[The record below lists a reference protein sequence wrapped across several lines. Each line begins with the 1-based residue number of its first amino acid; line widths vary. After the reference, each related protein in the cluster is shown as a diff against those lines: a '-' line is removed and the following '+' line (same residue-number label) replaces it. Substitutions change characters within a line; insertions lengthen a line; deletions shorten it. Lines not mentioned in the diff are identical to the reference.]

1 MRLKPKRLS
10 DEFTLDEYNACQYL
24 LYKVTF
30 SESIRLQGADAY
42 TGKFATYLLNESK
55 NTSVSIDK
63 YDTFEVLK
71 DLTSSTQYIY
81 ITLNNLINSNLQYTA
96 TLYYQTP
103 ELVTVVDP
111 TSEEYYINPQ
121 DAKDVKMVTQVASE
135 DVRRDYQK
143 ITVPCTREGNTLKI
157 PLYTEEDG
165 TKTGIYKENT
175 IFSRLIDFTL
185 NLDDKPYID
194 INNGKANQIDEI
206 LLDNVTE
213 FQKIVPYTPQDNVKI
228 IYRLDSNY
236 DYKLTKTFTIQENMN
251 VEIRG
256 GTNKKSKIIGTNTGR
271 LFIIKPGGTLT
282 LQNIHCYDATANS
295 TSYVKGCG
303 GAILIEAN
311 EEKYGTLTCNDSVFE
326 KCTAEL
332 GGAIYS
338 PNAKVTLERCTFQN
352 CSVTED
358 GGAVFYQAKRI
369 KIAFP
374 DIVTKPGQTITLKV
388 NVTDM
393 DGEKIDTGT
402 IQFILDS
409 KELDEV
415 DIHDGVAQ
423 TQYKVPSDYKQT
435 SFNVIAYLQGTST
448 TSRESVQNTVFV
460 QQPPKLTFKCNTSL
474 KGYPGDKIRITVEA
488 YENNQLTTEC
498 PGVFTVY
505 NKTYNANIDAST
517 NKYYLDV
524 TIPLTNTA
532 KSYPIQ
538 FTCKEAECTPLKG
551 TITVLATQTSG
562 ISAVYV
568 NYTPSDLTISQKLIN
583 TWVNK
588 GVTDAYV
595 RCSNYTGNN
604 YIDKVLQYTKNTKIR
619 VHATMNCFYNVST
632 DSSINPEN
640 EANMTSLKKDIKA
653 IHDNTSI
660 AGFHLDYIRYRTANS
675 DENKHKIITK
685 QVKALTDYIHSLNKN
700 YIVSGAVM
708 PEGATNSPV
717 YGQNYNELGSI
728 LDYVCVMAYKG
739 NYKKDDTWIG
749 QQVKYG
755 KDQGSKIV
763 CALQTYKNDDD
774 STRRT
779 VADMEASIKVAI
791 KNGAIGYALF
801 REGRLPNYP
810 RTYDTIKKE
819 IQ

>member
-24 LYKVTF
+24 LYKVQFT
-30 SESIRLQGADAY
+30 ESIRLQGADAY
-42 TGKFATYLLNESK
+42 TGKFASYLLDESK
-55 NTSVSIDK
+55 NTQVSIDK
-63 YDTFEVLK
+63 YDTFEVLGE
-71 DLTSSTQYIY
+71 LTESTQYIY
-81 ITLNNLINSNLQYTA
+81 ITLSNLINPNLQYTA

-103 ELVTVVDP
+103 ELVTIVNP
-111 TSEEYYINPQ
+111 NEQYYINPQ
-121 DAKDVKMVTQVASE
+121 DAKDVKMVTRVADE
-135 DVRRDYQK
+135 NVRRDYQQ
-143 ITVPCTREGNTLKI
+143 ITVTCTREGNTLKI
-157 PLYTEEDG
+157 PLYTIGTDG

-175 IFSRLIDFTL
+175 LFSRLIDFTL
-185 NLDDKPYID
+185 NLDSTPYID

-236 DYKLTKTFTIQENMN
+236 DYTLTKPFTIEENMN

-256 GTNKKSKIIGTNTGR
+256 GTNKKSKIIGTKSGR

-282 LQNIHCYDATANS
+282 LQNIHCYDATANNS
-295 TSYVKGCG
+295 SYVKGCG

-311 EEKYGTLTCNDSVFE
+311 EEEYGTLICNDSVFE
-326 KCTAEL
+326 KCIGEL

-338 PNAKVTLERCTFQN
+338 PNAKVALEGCNFQD
-352 CSVTED
+352 CSVNGD

-369 KIAFP
+369 KISFP
-374 DIVTKPGQTITLKV
+374 DIVTKPGQTINLKV

-393 DGEKIDTGT
+393 DGDKVNTGT
-402 IQFILDS
+402 VHFILDS

-415 DIHDGVAQ
+415 DINEGVAQ
-423 TQYKVPSDYKQT
+423 VQYTVPSTFKQT
-435 SFNVIAYLQGTST
+435 SFNVIAYIEGTST
-448 TSRESVQNTVFV
+448 TSNESVQNMVFV
-460 QQPPKLTFKCNTSL
+460 QQPPKLTFKCTSTN
-474 KGYPGDKIRITVEA
+474 KGYSGDKIKITIQA
-488 YENNQLTTEC
+488 YNGSTLSTEC
-498 PGVFTVY
+498 KGVFTVY
-505 NKTYNANIDAST
+505 GKTYKVDGVNNQYT
-517 NKYYLDV
+517 LDV
-524 TIPLTNTA
+524 TIPSTGTA
-532 KSYPIQ
+532 TAYPIT
-538 FTCKEAECTPLKG
+538 FTCEGAECTPYKG
-551 TITVLATQTSG
+551 AITVLATQTNG

-568 NYTPSDLTISQKLIN
+568 NNTPNDLTINKKLID

-588 GVTDAYV
+588 GITDAYV
-595 RCSNYTGNN
+595 RCSDYTGNN
-604 YIDKVLQYTKNTKIR
+604 FIDKVLQYTKNTKIR

-632 DSSINPEN
+632 GRSIDPESIS
-640 EANMTSLKKDIKA
+640 NMNSLKKDIKA

-675 DENKHKIITK
+675 DENKHKVITK
-685 QVKALTDYIHSLNKN
+685 QVKALTEYIHSLNNK

-717 YGQNYNELGSI
+717 YGQNYKELGAI
-728 LDYVCVMAYKG
+728 LDYVCIMAYKG
-739 NYKKDDTWIG
+739 NYKKDDSWIG

-755 KDQGSKIV
+755 KDNGSKVV
-763 CALQTYKNDDD
+763 CALQTYKNDND

-810 RTYDTIKKE
+810 RTYDTLKKE
-819 IQ
+819 T

>member
-1 MRLKPKRLS
+1 MRLKPKRLG

-24 LYKVTF
+24 LYKVPF
-30 SESIRLQGADAY
+30 AESIRLQGADAY
-42 TGKFATYLLNESK
+42 TGKFATYLLDESR
-55 NTSVSIDK
+55 NTSVGIDK
-63 YDTFEVLK
+63 YDTFEILK
-71 DLTSSTQYIY
+71 DLTHNTQYIY
-81 ITLNNLINSNLQYTA
+81 ITLSNLINQNLQYTA
-96 TLYYQTP
+96 TMYYQTP
-103 ELVTVVDP
+103 EVITVVDQ
-111 TSEEYYINPQ
+111 TNEQYSVNPQ

-135 DVRRDYQK
+135 DVRRDYQS
-143 ITVPCTREGNTLKI
+143 ITVQCTQEGNTLKI
-157 PLYTEEDG
+157 PLYIEGEDG
-165 TKTGIYKENT
+165 TKQGISTENT

-185 NLDDKPYID
+185 TLSDKPYID
-194 INNGKANQIDEI
+194 VNNGKANQIDEI
-206 LLDNVTE
+206 LLDNVQE

-282 LQNIHCYDATANS
+282 LQNIHCYDATANN
-295 TSYVKGCG
+295 TSYAKGCG
-303 GAILIEAN
+303 GAILIETN
-311 EEKYGTLTCNDSVFE
+311 EESYGTLTCNDSLFE

-338 PNAKVTLERCTFQN
+338 PNAKLALERCTFQN
-352 CSVTED
+352 CSVQGD
-358 GGAVFYQAKRI
+358 GGAVFYQAKRV

-374 DIVTKPGQTITLKV
+374 DIITKPGQTITLKV

-402 IQFILDS
+402 IQFILNS
-409 KELDEV
+409 KELDKV

-423 TQYKVPSDYKQT
+423 VQYKVPSDFKQT

-474 KGYPGDKIRITVEA
+474 KGYPGDKIRVTVEA
-488 YENNQLTTEC
+488 YEKNTLTTEC
-498 PGVFTVY
+498 PGVFTVF
-505 NKTYNANIDAST
+505 NKTYNANIDTST

-524 TIPLTNTA
+524 TIPSTNTA
-532 KSYPIQ
+532 KSYSIQ
-538 FTCKEAECTPLKG
+538 FTCKDAECTPLKG

-568 NYTPSDLTISQKLIN
+568 NNTPSDLTISQKLIN

-588 GVTDAYV
+588 GITDAYV
-595 RCSNYTGNN
+595 RCSDYTGNN
-604 YIDKVLQYTKNTKIR
+604 FIDKVLQYTKNTKIR
-619 VHATMNCFYNVST
+619 VHATLNCFHDENGF
-632 DSSINPEN
+632 INPEN
-640 EANMTSLKKDIKA
+640 TNNMNSIKKDIKA
-653 IHDNTSI
+653 IHDNTNI
-660 AGFHLDYIRYRTANS
+660 AGFHLDYIRYATANS
-675 DENKHKIITK
+675 DENKHKVITK
-685 QVKALTDYIHSLNKN
+685 QVKALSDYIYSLNTK
-700 YIVSGAVM
+700 YIVSGTVM

-717 YGQNYNELGSI
+717 YGQNFKELGSI
-728 LDYVCVMAYKG
+728 LDYICLMAYKG
-739 NYKKDDTWIG
+739 NYKTNDTWIG
-749 QQVKYG
+749 QQVKYA
-755 KDQGSKIV
+755 KDNGSKVV
-763 CALQTYKNDDD
+763 CALQTYNSDND

-819 IQ
+819 TQ